1 MKVNIVTVLPLPVGR
16 RVSVRW
22 YRKKSKGLIYG
33 EDIESHPNEPLIED
47 LETGVVYA
55 FDWLY
60 DATSGKDARRD
71 PYSFNDAFIH
81 GVEEERAVIGRVA
94 ACRVFTIIDPG
105 TSVRTMQTELTI
117 TPETEASG
125 AYR

>member
-1 MKVNIVTVLPLPVGR
+1 MKVNLVAAVPLPVGR

-22 YRKKSKGLIYG
+22 YRKKSKGLVYG
-33 EDIESHPNEPLIED
+33 EDIETHPNEPLIED

-60 DATSGKDARRD
+60 DATSGADNRA
-71 PYSFNDAFIH
+71 PYDFHDAFSK
-81 GVEEERAVIGRVA
+81 GVEEERAVVGRVA
-94 ACRVFTIIDPG
+94 ACRVITIINVG
-105 TSVRTMQTELTI
+105 NSSRTVQTELTI
-117 TPETEASG
+117 TPETEPSG